1 MSETMSAEGIV
12 IEKLSQEEK
21 DRVFAH
27 LQTLG
32 YLKNPADRGAM
43 IVMGSPL
50 RYAYDEGAQ
59 TLELELLMPSKI
71 ITAAKVA
78 ALIEREGRQSQGALQ
93 SDTDSVNE
101 LAPADNH
108 VEVTIKNSSGKTLVN
123 SDESVTT
130 GVLRVI
136 EDRIDSGQEK
146 LAFEARSAKWS
157 VAGAKGSV
165 SYQID
170 GQTTLTINYFLD
182 GPPFHQCSATIKGA
196 NAARYKASVTGTE
209 TRCVCESD
217 RGPWLEMTPT
227 VTLVKV

>member
-1 MSETMSAEGIV
+1 MSETMNAEGTV
-12 IEKLSQEEK
+12 IENLSRDEK

-27 LQTLG
+27 LQSLG
-32 YLKNPADRGAM
+32 YLKTPADRGAM

-50 RYAYDEGAQ
+50 RYAYDAEAK
-59 TLELELLMPSKI
+59 TLEVALLMPSKI
-71 ITAAKVA
+71 ITAPKIA
-78 ALIEREGRQSQGALQ
+78 ALIEREGRRPQSLLK
-93 SDTDSVNE
+93 DDVDE

-108 VEVTIKNSSGKTLVN
+108 VEVTLHNTSGKTLIN
-123 SDESVTT
+123 SEESVSV

-136 EDRIDSGQEK
+136 EDRIESGQEK

-196 NAARYKASVTGTE
+196 NATRYKATVTGTE

-227 VTLVKV
+227 VKLEKA